1 MAVGEVTG
9 HGTVLFEARAGM
21 DRTGKWSMA
30 AVVLGC
36 LLAIPYAF
44 ARNADSDLSENLL
57 IIGATSVIVLVTVLL
72 TVVHLNARIV
82 VTETHVIKHRLLRR
96 ALVIPRAEV
105 VEAVVTR
112 EYAVP
117 GARELSAV
125 EALAQAA
132 PVVTHVPVR
141 HPAEARVRWP
151 HMLPWSHANPR
162 AGVLLGAGLVLGFIV
177 LGLLAAVLFA

>member
-1 MAVGEVTG
+1 M
-9 HGTVLFEARAGM
+9 
-21 DRTGKWSMA
+21 
-30 AVVLGC
+30 
-36 LLAIPYAF
+36 
-44 ARNADSDLSENLL
+44 
-57 IIGATSVIVLVTVLL
+57 IVLVTVLL

-117 GARELSAV
+117 GASGPRTILLDRNGQVLLVSSPVRELSDV

-132 PVVTHVPVR
+132 PVVTHVPVL